1 LSVEAAV
8 HTLDYVYIVGVRDS
22 VWAGQALGSK
32 HTESATFASEA
43 MEAVAAVGVAAA
55 AMQFFEI
62 TAKALK
68 TYSEIRQ
75 SIKGESKFNEDLG
88 KSVHEL
94 QQIQSSLNAPLSG
107 NDPQTSAVISIRN
120 ECNEIAKGLLS
131 RLQSV
136 QPGRKGW
143 RRSVQATFRTIH
155 EVKNIRALE
164 QRYRDCQSKFQE
176 ALSVEMRNAIAVVL
190 QEQGKTNDALLNVV
204 LPRVDAR
211 FDRVQ
216 SSLEYK
222 TFLDSL
228 FFPDMFARHRNID
241 PPSTGTYE
249 WIFNQDAEEDEKD
262 QANLG
267 KFKRWLCSDEP
278 YFWINGKAGSGKSS
292 LMSFIESDERTEE
305 ALKSWAGP
313 RELHIFSFFFWR
325 PGSDLQ
331 KSITGLLQTLLYQL
345 VKRKPA
351 IIGGLLSADR
361 TLVHSVWTETTL
373 LRTIAQALS
382 LYGNDSLFLL
392 IDGLDEFEG
401 PYLRMLDTLFKLQS
415 GPNVKI
421 CLSSRPETALVKRL
435 GAFPS
440 LCLQD
445 INRRDIE
452 SFVRRTLKPHQD
464 VANDEIIFD
473 VVDRSEGIFLWAA
486 LVCKSLVSGYDAGDD
501 EKVIQQR
508 LNATPAGLKALIT
521 HMFHNIEDVHRDS
534 LSVYFGLLKFGEAS
548 VALVTVV
555 LHGKPFDTL
564 QQYSDECRLMKHRIL
579 AQSKGLIE
587 LNERGDFQSDLE
599 WAFVD
604 VSSGKIRS
612 DFLQEAERK
621 NLDRYERMDLRWVH
635 RSAYDCI
642 LDSSSHDLA
651 ASLLPSNELDLARR
665 ALAAAAWLAKHTTQI
680 AVISPAST
688 PTCVHECM
696 YSTLRTIVQFCKIRD
711 IGLTEEVYEVLD
723 DLFDT
728 MQSSLYADG
737 GIIWQ
742 QVLSKC
748 AFPWSVRRPLVGFW
762 NEVSKLDEI
771 DRYLLPRLE
780 RLERSGFAAEPLGF
794 LINNIMGNAPEVLPL
809 VSYKALDALLRLSG
823 SGTHHAFGF
832 GTARLGEN
840 SKVVWEYCIFSF
852 MGRDLIS
859 EDKCATEHAYMIF
872 GLHMAANS
880 ALRMLR
886 DGSHES
892 WHDFNTQLLQV
903 CEAWQMFFGVA
914 ARREPERLTLLQ
926 IQWPQTH
933 TSRLPDSSIP
943 ETISL
948 RWPRRIMRLLCLD
961 VKQIATGPIVDFE
974 VFKVI
979 ACFNVSEGCSKAIG
993 DLEIDHSPPLERFA
1007 DLTDGLKIDS
1017 LPPLGRFEEPMGAE
1031 RCLQLLLDDIWAD
1044 QEKQLDAWQQLYSLA
1059 CVKKSFKHLW
1069 IAKSK

>member
-1 LSVEAAV
+1 
-8 HTLDYVYIVGVRDS
+8 
-22 VWAGQALGSK
+22 
-32 HTESATFASEA
+32 
-43 MEAVAAVGVAAA
+43 
-55 AMQFFEI
+55 
-62 TAKALK
+62 
-68 TYSEIRQ
+68 
-75 SIKGESKFNEDLG
+75 
-88 KSVHEL
+88 
-94 QQIQSSLNAPLSG
+94 
-107 NDPQTSAVISIRN
+107 
-120 ECNEIAKGLLS
+120 
-131 RLQSV
+131 
-136 QPGRKGW
+136 
-143 RRSVQATFRTIH
+143 
-155 EVKNIRALE
+155 LE
-164 QRYRDCQSKFQE
+164 QRYRDCQSKSQE
-176 ALSVEMRNAIAVVL
+176 ALSVEMRNAIAVVF

-216 SSLEYK
+216 SSLENK
-222 TFLDSL
+222 SFLDSL

-249 WIFNQDAEEDEKD
+249 WIFNQDTEEDEKE

-267 KFKRWLCSDEP
+267 KFKRWLGSDEP

-292 LMSFIESDERTEE
+292 LMSFVKSDKRTAE
-305 ALKSWAGP
+305 ALESWAGP
-313 RELHIFSFFFWR
+313 RELHIFGFFFWR

-345 VKRKPA
+345 VRKKPV
-351 IIGGLLSADR
+351 IIGGLFSEDR

-401 PYLRMLDTLFKLQS
+401 PYLRMLDTLFKLKS

-473 VVDRSEGIFLWAA
+473 VVGRSEGIFLWAA

-501 EKVIQQR
+501 EEVIQQR
-508 LNATPAGLKALIT
+508 LDATPAGLEALFA

-555 LHGKPFDTL
+555 LHGEPFETL
-564 QQYSDECRLMKHRIL
+564 QQYSHECRSMRHRIL

-587 LNERGDFQSDLE
+587 LEETKDDQIDLR
-599 WAFVD
+599 WSFVD
-604 VSSGKIRS
+604 VSSGQLRR
-612 DFLQEAERK
+612 DFLQEAECK
-621 NLDRYERMDLRWVH
+621 DVVRYENMALRWVH

-642 LDSSSHDLA
+642 LNSSFHDLA
-651 ASLLPSNELDLARR
+651 VSLIPGDSLDLARR
-665 ALAAAAWLAKHTTQI
+665 ALAAAAWLVKHVPQI
-680 AVISPAST
+680 AILSPPFKRVNYYIYGT
-688 PTCVHECM
+688 PHTM
-696 YSTLRTIVQFCKIRD
+696 MQFSSIPGID
-711 IGLTEEVYEVLD
+711 LTDEVYKVLD
-723 DLFDT
+723 ELFST
-728 MQSSLYADG
+728 MEASLYADG
-737 GIIWQ
+737 GLFWQ
-742 QVLSKC
+742 QELLSRGIR
-748 AFPWSVRRPLVGFW
+748 WSARRPLVRFW
-762 NEVSKLDEI
+762 TEICKLPNI
-771 DRYLLPRLE
+771 DRYLLPRVE
-780 RLERSGFAAEPLGF
+780 RLERSGFAAEPLGC
-794 LINNIMGNAPEVLPL
+794 LIHSITNNAPDVPPL

-823 SGTHHAFGF
+823 SGTHHAFAL
-832 GTARLGEN
+832 GTAKLGEN
-840 SKVVWEYCIFSF
+840 SKVMWQYYIISF
-852 MGRDLIS
+852 MSHDLVN
-859 EDKCATEHAYMIF
+859 EDESANEHAYMILD
-872 GLHMAANS
+872 LHMAANI
-880 ALRMLR
+880 ALRRLR

-903 CEAWQMFFGVA
+903 CEAWHLFFGVV
-914 ARREPERLTLLQ
+914 ARREPERLTPLQ

-933 TSRLPDSSIP
+933 TSRLPNSSIP

-948 RWPRRIMRLLCLD
+948 RWPRPMMRLLCLD
-961 VKQIATGPIVDFE
+961 VKQIATGRIVRTESFR
-974 VFKVI
+974 VI
-979 ACFNVSEGCSKAIG
+979 SCFDVSERCSKAMG
-993 DLEIDHSPPLERFA
+993 DLEIDHSLPSGRFA
-1007 DLTDGLKIDS
+1007 DVTGGLKIDS
-1017 LPPLGRFEEPMGAE
+1017 LPPLGRFEEPMGAA

-1069 IAKSK
+1069 IAKPE